1 MLRNIQHTINL
12 AVSVNG
18 YNAKPAKLEFSRC
31 YYEYREL
38 TQDELVK
45 CVFEG
50 RIFVH
55 NFKIV
60 NGSKDGQFVRT
71 LNQRDC
77 NFLYSNCLFVDV
89 DDSPLSFNEFISK
102 LDKKPSIAYTTFSN
116 GVKGNR
122 YRLVYM
128 LTDRIESKKEFKKV
142 MKGLVGY
149 IRVYFPDFKVDN
161 CCYNPT
167 QPMYGTY
174 SLNNNDDDDEKP
186 KPLKYVSESYYSKND
201 FLPYYNE
208 EEGENKKVSSS
219 SNREES
225 KRNYEKKV
233 SDRVFVNE
241 FLNLDLY
248 DKDAV
253 KAFLKKYSTKYPYF
267 YQTKLEGM
275 ENPDIPYFILPDK
288 AEDYQCIHRI
298 FGVEDGKLTIKKV
311 PIGSRKRIMYISCQ
325 LRKVMKK
332 DVTPEH
338 LLYCL
343 IFDLTHYFD
352 LSNKDIELKDI
363 YDTAFNAYNDPITIE
378 LKKDD
383 RKFIVNGL
391 YCEKY
396 NKTKKQIQLLA
407 RREMNDVVIGECYD
421 FSVSVKENLK
431 NLKELGLKVSQ
442 VKLYR
447 FVKEYNQESLTEEEI
462 DEYEFC
468 YSPNEDIMNMSYDTL
483 LSQFESF
490 AKVQPKPNTDDLS
503 NFKEAVKETKAIE
516 LKPSYPKLNEAEIE
530 AIVVRLIALYQAN
543 PNPDIKLEDYVS
555 CHINDNE
562 IDEFEWGDWDGMNA
576 ADDRRIQRNCF
587 VQKYFLTYND
597 NLKQIEM
604 NKEDVKETKA
614 VEIKEA
620 KIEEKQPNIESN
632 LTNIQEVKKQKKR
645 DYVTYS
651 EVNPSNNSEYS
662 NTKAGKKRPAYIVV
676 NKHEEE
682 VPKEIVLET
691 PDFDL
696 DSLFC
701 TSKSY
706 SRAI

>member
-128 LTDRIESKKEFKKV
+128 LKDKIESKEEFGKVMRGLNQYIISVWPEFKIDKS
-142 MKGLVGY
+142 
-149 IRVYFPDFKVDN
+149 
-161 CCYNPT
+161 CYQVT
-167 QPMYGTY
+167 QPMYGTRSDASIY
-174 SLNNNDDDDEKP
+174 TN
-186 KPLKYVSESYYSKND
+186 VCTYSKNE
-201 FLPYYNE
+201 FLPYYIE
-208 EEGENKKVSSS
+208 EAKETKVSLS
-219 SNREES
+219 SNSEN

-233 SDRVFVNE
+233 SDWGFVNE
-241 FLNLDLY
+241 FLNLNIY
-248 DKDAV
+248 DKDVV
-253 KAFLKKYSTKYPYF
+253 KAFLKKYSKKYPYF
-267 YQTKLEGM
+267 YQTHLEGM
-275 ENPDIPYFILPDK
+275 GNPDIPYFILPDK

-604 NKEDVKETKA
+604 KKVEDKKPKA
-614 VEIKEA
+614 
-620 KIEEKQPNIESN
+620 
-632 LTNIQEVKKQKKR
+632 
-645 DYVTYS
+645 DYVKYS
-651 EVNPSNNSEYS
+651 EVYSANQSYSYSNNV
-662 NTKAGKKRPAYIVV
+662 GKKRPAYIVV
-676 NKHEEE
+676 ENKEE
-682 VPKEIVLET
+682 KEDTET
-691 PDFDL
+691 NDLNFGFDFDSML
-696 DSLFC
+696 DNWGSG
-701 TSKSY
+701 SKAHSY